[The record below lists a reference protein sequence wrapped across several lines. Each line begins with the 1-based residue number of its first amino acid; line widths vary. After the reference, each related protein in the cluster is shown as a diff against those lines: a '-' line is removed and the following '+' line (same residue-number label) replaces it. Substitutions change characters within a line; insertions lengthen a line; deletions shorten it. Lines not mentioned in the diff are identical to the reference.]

1 MEDDTVQYC
10 TKLPFVIVITETA
23 INNHFTTVT
32 SSSRQ
37 HQIMSNSQLASPL
50 VTAERGDQ
58 SQQQHTSTQQQ

>member
-10 TKLPFVIVITETA
+10 TKLPFVIIIETA
-23 INNHFTTVT
+23 INNHFTIVT